1 MTGQPINTAS
11 KDILARLLASEDLIV
26 EHSAQAETAYFDTQA
41 RRLVLPVWQDMDN
54 FMYDM
59 LCGHEVGHALY
70 TPADG
75 WQDFVGTGKGAGLRH
90 MTLNI
95 CEDSRIE
102 RLMKKKFPGL
112 KRDFVK
118 AYKSLHDRDLFGLKD
133 KVVADMPLLDR
144 INLYYKGEIYGQM
157 TVPFTAEE
165 RTWIERLDAAESF
178 EAIKLIAEDLA
189 AKTEEDRPEPESDE
203 NASDTAASS
212 GEGEEGDSAGAS
224 SGEGEES
231 EEGDNGPSAGDESGE
246 DTGDSMEDDTDD
258 GKSAESTEGETSQ
271 QSPAGSDLSYESY
284 SNEAAAG
291 STQVS
296 YEAAKNSMRDSDA
309 PSQSYYTLPKCNLDN
324 IIVSPAAIAEVWT
337 NFDKAAG
344 GNGSGHRSRL
354 HSADMLQK
362 FQVRTKATVAQM
374 VQQFQMKQ
382 SADADKR
389 TSVSKTGI
397 LDPVGMINY
406 RWSEDIFLKNEIHAD
421 SKSHGIVMFVDWS
434 GSMSGILNDTVEQL
448 LVLVEFCRK
457 AGIPF
462 DVYAF
467 SSLPF
472 IEGTPEGVLSDRYS
486 RESREA
492 EIKHLEANPLWT
504 STLDSDSK
512 PHEFTLFHFLS
523 SGLNA
528 RDHKVAVN
536 NLYRCASDTY
546 RCPRCFHLGGTPLN
560 EAVIAA
566 LDIVPAFQRKNDVQI
581 ANVVFLT
588 DGDSHRILGNSSS
601 GHQINIRDT
610 KTKKTYKVGDERVAE
625 TNTYV
630 RMLRDRT
637 GATVI
642 SIRLHDS
649 NNIKN
654 LRYRYFNGGDW
665 DIQNQKYETACKEYK
680 ANSFVLV
687 QDSAYDEEFIVMG
700 NLKVETDSLDALKPD
715 ASNTQIRNA
724 FIKGGNRKKSSRV
737 IATRLV
743 DLIAVH

>member
-1 MTGQPINTAS
+1 MTGQPIKTAS

-75 WQDFVGTGKGAGLRH
+75 WQEFVGDGKGAGLRH

-95 CEDSRIE
+95 CEDARIE
-102 RLMKKKFPGL
+102 RMMKKKFPGL

-118 AYKSLHDRDLFGLKD
+118 AYKSLHERDLFELKD
-133 KVVADMPLLDR
+133 KVVADLPLLDR

-165 RTWIERLDAAESF
+165 RTWLDRLDAAESF
-178 EAIKLIAEDLA
+178 EDIMAIAEDLA
-189 AKTEEDRPEPESDE
+189 KKTEEDRPEPEQQEDGQE
-203 NASDTAASS
+203 ATGA
-212 GEGEEGDSAGAS
+212 GEGEEGDSTGNS
-224 SGEGEES
+224 SGDGEES
-231 EEGDNGPSAGDESGE
+231 EEGDSGASAGDDAGD

-258 GKSAESTEGETSQ
+258 GESAESTEGETSQ

-284 SNEAAAG
+284 SNEATAG
-291 STQVS
+291 STQVQ
-296 YEAAKNSMRDSDA
+296 YEAAKNSMRDGNA
-309 PSQSYYTLPKCNLDN
+309 ASQSYYTLPDCNLDN
-324 IIVSPAAIAEVWT
+324 VIVSPARIAKVWESYDNKSDRT
-337 NFDKAAG
+337 IERNRHAE
-344 GNGSGHRSRL
+344 N
-354 HSADMLQK
+354 LQK

-389 TSVSKTGI
+389 TSVAKTGL

-434 GSMSGILNDTVEQL
+434 GSMNNILQDTVEQL

-467 SSLPF
+467 SSLAF
-472 IEGTPEGVLSDRYS
+472 VEKTALSNDRYC
-486 RESREA
+486 RETREA
-492 EIKHLEANPLWT
+492 EIKHIENNPHWDIKR
-504 STLDSDSK
+504 DSDSK
-512 PHEFTLFHFLS
+512 PHEFTLYHFLS

-536 NLYRCASDTY
+536 NLYRCASESY
-546 RCPRCFHLGGTPLN
+546 RCPPCFHLGGTPLN

-581 ANVVFLT
+581 SNVVFLT
-588 DGDSHRILGNSSS
+588 DGDSHRILGPSN
-601 GHQINIRDT
+601 GGTEINIRDNSS
-610 KTKKTYKVGDERVAE
+610 KKTYKIGTEYTAE

-637 GATVI
+637 GSTVI

-649 NNIKN
+649 KHLKS

-665 DIQNQKYETACKEYK
+665 DIQNKNFENACKEYK
-680 ANSFVLV
+680 TNSFVLI
-687 QDSAYDEEFIVMG
+687 QGSAYDEEFVVMG
-700 NLKVETDSLDALKPD
+700 NLKVETDSFDALKPD

>member
-1 MTGQPINTAS
+1 MTGQPIKTAS

-26 EHSAQAETAYFDTQA
+26 EHSVQAETAYFDTQA

-75 WQDFVGTGKGAGLRH
+75 WQDFVGEGKGAGLRH

-118 AYKSLHDRDLFGLKD
+118 AYKSLHERDLFGLKD

-165 RTWIERLDAAESF
+165 RTWLDRLDAAESF

-189 AKTEEDRPEPESDE
+189 EKTEEDRPEPESDD
-203 NASDTAASS
+203 NASDTAESS
-212 GEGEEGDSAGAS
+212 GEGEEGDSTGNS
-224 SGEGEES
+224 SGDGEES
-231 EEGDNGPSAGDESGE
+231 EEGDSGASAGDDAGD
-246 DTGDSMEDDTDD
+246 DTGDSMDDDTDD
-258 GKSAESTEGETSQ
+258 GESAESTEGETSQ

-284 SNEAAAG
+284 SNEAVEG
-291 STQVS
+291 STQVQ
-296 YEAAKNSMRDSDA
+296 YEAAKNSMRDGNA
-309 PSQSYYTLPKCNLDN
+309 ASQSYYTLPDCNLDN
-324 IIVSPAAIAEVWT
+324 VIVSPATIAKVWESYDNQNDHT
-337 NFDKAAG
+337 IERYRTAE
-344 GNGSGHRSRL
+344 S
-354 HSADMLQK
+354 LQK

-389 TSVSKTGI
+389 TSVAKTGL

-434 GSMSGILNDTVEQL
+434 GSMSGILQDTVEQL

-467 SSLPF
+467 SSLTF
-472 IEGTPEGVLSDRYS
+472 IEGANGGVLSDRYS
-486 RESREA
+486 RETREA
-492 EIKHLEANPLWT
+492 EIKHLENNPLWT
-504 STLDSDSK
+504 SKRDSDSK
-512 PHEFTLFHFLS
+512 PHEFTLFHFLG

-536 NLYRCASDTY
+536 NLYRCASNSY
-546 RCPRCFHLGGTPLN
+546 RCPACFHLGGTPLN

-581 ANVVFLT
+581 SNVVFLT
-588 DGDSHRILGNSSS
+588 DGDSHRILGNSHS
-601 GHQINIRDT
+601 GSEINIRDH
-610 KTKKTYKVGDERVAE
+610 KSKKTYKIGTEMSGE

-649 NNIKN
+649 KHIKS

-665 DIQNQKYETACKEYK
+665 DIQNKNFENACKEYK
-680 ANSFVLV
+680 ANSFVLI
-687 QDSAYDEEFIVMG
+687 QGSAYDEEFVVMG
-700 NLKVETDSLDALKPD
+700 NLKVETDSLDALKAD

-743 DLIAVH
+743 DLIAVD

>member
-1 MTGQPINTAS
+1 MTGQPIKTAS

-26 EHSAQAETAYFDTQA
+26 EHSAEAETAYFDTHA

-75 WQDFVGTGKGAGLRH
+75 WQEFVGEGKGAGLRH

-95 CEDSRIE
+95 CEDARIE
-102 RLMKKKFPGL
+102 RMMKKKFPGL

-118 AYKSLHDRDLFGLKD
+118 AYKSLHERDLFELKD
-133 KVVADMPLLDR
+133 KVVSDLPLLDR

-165 RTWIERLDAAESF
+165 RTWLDRLDAAESF
-178 EAIKLIAEDLA
+178 EDIMAIAEDLA
-189 AKTEEDRPEPESDE
+189 KKTEEDRPKPEPEE
-203 NASDTAASS
+203 NASDTAESS
-212 GEGEEGDSAGAS
+212 GEGEEGDSTGNS
-224 SGEGEES
+224 SGDGEES
-231 EEGDNGPSAGDESGE
+231 EEGDSGASAGDDAGD
-246 DTGDSMEDDTDD
+246 DTGDSMDDDTDD
-258 GKSAESTEGETSQ
+258 GESAESTEGETSQ

-284 SNEAAAG
+284 SNEATAG
-291 STQVS
+291 STQVQ
-296 YEAAKNSMRDSDA
+296 YEAAKNSMRDGDA
-309 PSQSYYTLPKCNLDN
+309 ARQSYYTLPDCNLDN
-324 IIVSPAAIAEVWT
+324 VIVSPATIAKVWESYDNKSDHT
-337 NFDKAAG
+337 IERNRHAE
-344 GNGSGHRSRL
+344 N
-354 HSADMLQK
+354 LQK

-389 TSVSKTGI
+389 TSVAKTGL

-434 GSMSGILNDTVEQL
+434 GSMNGILQDTVEQL

-467 SSLPF
+467 SSIAF
-472 IEGTPEGVLSDRYS
+472 VEKTALSNDRYC
-486 RESREA
+486 REIREA
-492 EIKHLEANPLWT
+492 EIKHIENNPHWNINR
-504 STLDSDSK
+504 DSDSK
-512 PHEFTLFHFLS
+512 PHEFTLYHFLS

-536 NLYRCASDTY
+536 NLYRCASESY
-546 RCPRCFHLGGTPLN
+546 RCPPCFHLGGTPLN

-581 ANVVFLT
+581 SNVVFLT
-588 DGDSHRILGNSSS
+588 DGDSHRILGASN
-601 GHQINIRDT
+601 GGTEINIRDNNS
-610 KTKKTYKVGDERVAE
+610 KKTYKIGTEYTAE

-637 GATVI
+637 GSTVI

-649 NNIKN
+649 KNIKS

-665 DIQNQKYETACKEYK
+665 DIQNKNFEAASKEYK
-680 ANSFVLV
+680 TNSFVLI
-687 QDSAYDEEFIVMG
+687 QDSAYDEEFVVMG
-700 NLKVETDSLDALKPD
+700 NLKVETDSFDALKPD